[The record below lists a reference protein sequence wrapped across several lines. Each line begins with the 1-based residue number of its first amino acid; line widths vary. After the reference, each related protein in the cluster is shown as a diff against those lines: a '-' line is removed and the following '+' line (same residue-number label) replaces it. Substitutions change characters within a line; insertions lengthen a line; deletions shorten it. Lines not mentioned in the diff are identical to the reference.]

1 LVSTNNKEFAMRKV
15 TPEERQ
21 ANLLAKEAHVHS
33 ADCEHGTVEEAV
45 AVAEPVEAVVE
56 AVVAEPVA
64 EPVEEALTVAET
76 PAEEAVVEGK
86 PKKKS
91 NPKY

>member
-1 LVSTNNKEFAMRKV
+1 MRKV

-21 ANLLAKEAHVHS
+21 ANLLAKQAHVHS
-33 ADCEHGTVEEAV
+33 ADCEHGAVEEAV
-45 AVAEPVEAVVE
+45 AVAEPVE

-76 PAEEAVVEGK
+76 PAEEVVVEGK

>member
-1 LVSTNNKEFAMRKV
+1 MRKV

-56 AVVAEPVA
+56 AVVAEPV
-64 EPVEEALTVAET
+64 EEALTVAET
-76 PAEEAVVEGK
+76 PDEEAVVEGK

>member
-1 LVSTNNKEFAMRKV
+1 MRKV
-15 TPEERQ
+15 TPEERR

-33 ADCEHGTVEEAV
+33 ADCDHGAVEE
-45 AVAEPVEAVVE
+45 AVAEPVE
-56 AVVAEPVA
+56 VVAEVVTEVVTEEA
-64 EPVEEALTVAET
+64 EPVEEASTVAET

-91 NPKY
+91 TPKY

>member
-1 LVSTNNKEFAMRKV
+1 MRKV

-45 AVAEPVEAVVE
+45 AVAEPVEAVV
-56 AVVAEPVA
+56 AEPVA

-76 PAEEAVVEGK
+76 PDEEAVVEGK

>member
-1 LVSTNNKEFAMRKV
+1 MRKV
-15 TPEERQ
+15 TPEERR
-21 ANLLAKEAHVHS
+21 ANLLAKQAHVHS
-33 ADCEHGTVEEAV
+33 ADCEHGAVGEAV

-56 AVVAEPVA
+56 AVVAEPVEA
-64 EPVEEALTVAET
+64 VVEEAVAVEEALTVAET
-76 PAEEAVVEGK
+76 PAEEVVVEGK

>member
-15 TPEERQ
+15 TPEERR

-33 ADCEHGTVEEAV
+33 ADCEHGAVEEAV
-45 AVAEPVEAVVE
+45 AVAVEAVVE
-56 AVVAEPVA
+56 AVVEEPVA
-64 EPVEEALTVAET
+64 EPVEEALTVVET
-76 PAEEAVVEGK
+76 PDEEAVVEGK

>member
-1 LVSTNNKEFAMRKV
+1 MRKV
-15 TPEERQ
+15 TPEERR

-33 ADCEHGTVEEAV
+33 ADCEHGAVEEAVAV
-45 AVAEPVEAVVE
+45 AVAEPVEVVVE
-56 AVVAEPVA
+56 AVVEEPVA

-76 PAEEAVVEGK
+76 PDEEAVVEDK